1 MLMIIKRYL
10 ITLISL
16 LVLTTAFG
24 TVLASPET
32 TPDNNPVSGG
42 HGIISSAETIDLKEA
57 ETLMDN
63 IDLHLPSVLPDNF
76 KQESV
81 IYNTPP
87 EKISKSLRNLNE
99 DSVKEV
105 TIRYRD
111 QTEPSNWIDYTTKK
125 MEIDLV
131 DENVKQ
137 IEINGVLGQY
147 LESKEKGIKVFNWH
161 FKGASHFV
169 IAKSGIDE
177 SQLWDFVNSIK

>member
-87 EKISKSLRNLNE
+87 EKN
-99 DSVKEV
+99 
-105 TIRYRD
+105 
-111 QTEPSNWIDYTTKK
+111 Q
-125 MEIDLV
+125 
-131 DENVKQ
+131 
-137 IEINGVLGQY
+137 
-147 LESKEKGIKVFNWH
+147 
-161 FKGASHFV
+161 
-169 IAKSGIDE
+169 
-177 SQLWDFVNSIK
+177 